1 MTASQFH
8 TYPEYQIALDQL
20 MATAE
25 HSIRIYDRDLQ
36 AGDFN
41 SKARYERLHDF
52 CLAGG
57 ARRIEILLDDTA
69 YVQNRC
75 PRLMTLLRDFSHVIE
90 IRQIE
95 PDSERPDYGF
105 ALGDRSAVL
114 KRFDMDAMHGQFD
127 PDDAANA
134 AMLHQQFDLL
144 WQRAAGSVSTTTLGL
159 G

>member
-25 HSIRIYDRDLQ
+25 HCIRIYDHDLQ
-36 AGDFN
+36 VGDFN
-41 SKARYERLHDF
+41 SKARCERLHDF

-57 ARRIEILLDDTA
+57 ARRIEVLLDDTA

-90 IRQIE
+90 IRQTE

-105 ALGDRSAVL
+105 ALGDWSAVL
-114 KRFDMDAMHGQFD
+114 KRFDKDAMHGQFD
-127 PDDAANA
+127 PDDAASA

-144 WQRAAGSVSTTTLGL
+144 WQRAAARLASTTLGL

>member
-1 MTASQFH
+1 MTTSPFH
-8 TYPEYQIALDQL
+8 TPTEYQIALDQL
-20 MATAE
+20 MATAQ

-36 AGDFN
+36 TGDFN
-41 SKARYERLHDF
+41 SKARYAHLHDF

-57 ARRIEILLDDTA
+57 ARRIEILLEDTA

-90 IRQIE
+90 IRQTE
-95 PDSERPDYGF
+95 PDSERPDGF

-114 KRFDMDAMHGQFD
+114 KRFDKDAMHGQLD
-127 PDDAANA
+127 PDDAASA

-144 WQRAAGSVSTTTLGL
+144 WQRAAARVAATTLGL

>member
-8 TYPEYQIALDQL
+8 TYPAYQIALDQL

-25 HSIRIYDRDLQ
+25 HSIRIYDRDLPT
-36 AGDFN
+36 GDFN